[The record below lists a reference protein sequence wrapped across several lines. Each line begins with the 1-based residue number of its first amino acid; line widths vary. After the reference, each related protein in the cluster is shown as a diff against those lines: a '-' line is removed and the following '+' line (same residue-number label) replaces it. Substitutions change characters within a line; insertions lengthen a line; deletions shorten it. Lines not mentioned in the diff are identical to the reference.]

1 MSFELAFLIVPIKI
15 INQESWILTLVIIN
29 YSIPKLKLNL
39 MKTPKH
45 TFSKTVLQMLEDV
58 EDPGSRRS
66 MTDIELNSTKAN
78 SLYDEHVD
86 NCYSEGENPTNIDLK
101 EDLHQQL

>member
-1 MSFELAFLIVPIKI
+1 
-15 INQESWILTLVIIN
+15 
-29 YSIPKLKLNL
+29 
-39 MKTPKH
+39 MKTTKH
-45 TFSKTVLQMLEDV
+45 KFSKTILQMLEDV

-86 NCYSEGENPTNIDLK
+86 NCYSEGENPTNNDLK
-101 EDLHQQL
+101 EDAHQQL